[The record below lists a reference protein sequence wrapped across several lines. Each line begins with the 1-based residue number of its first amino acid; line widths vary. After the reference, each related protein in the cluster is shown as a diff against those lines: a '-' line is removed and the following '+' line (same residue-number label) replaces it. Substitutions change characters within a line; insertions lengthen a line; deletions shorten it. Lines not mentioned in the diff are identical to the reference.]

1 MRFLHALTE
10 WRATRYEKNMEKMKA
25 QGKCPACR
33 GNGLHPLP
41 IHEFAYVS
49 LYDCPGC
56 SGSGLYS
63 DWAAMNGQT
72 D

>member
-10 WRATRYEKNMEKMKA
+10 WRAARYEKNMAQMKA
-25 QGKCPACR
+25 QGTCPDCR
-33 GNGLHPLP
+33 GNGLRPLP

-63 DWAAMNGQT
+63 DWAALNGQP